1 MFGSLLNPLL
11 FETSF
16 FLNVQALF
24 HDEPKGSYKLSVTKK
39 RFDIKNFAIGI
50 NVEDEFPNYLRRD
63 LPAFDAVARKTC
75 LSAAVWPTG
84 DFHATVALPSPRLL
98 LRVVSLVVVFA
109 AKIVGLEGQ
118 FFLCA
123 SHLAFVVDSH
133 EYHLVWQDKVFPEY
147 DKIKNQ
153 LSFNERY

>member
-1 MFGSLLNPLL
+1 MFTNI
-11 FETSF
+11 
-16 FLNVQALF
+16 N
-24 HDEPKGSYKLSVTKK
+24 
-39 RFDIKNFAIGI
+39 NF
-50 NVEDEFPNYLRRD
+50 VEYEFPNNLRRD

-98 LRVVSLVVVFA
+98 LPVVSLVVVFA

-133 EYHLVWQDKVFPEY
+133 EYHLVWQGKVFPEY

>member
-1 MFGSLLNPLL
+1 MMNLKVRINYQL
-11 FETSF
+11 
-16 FLNVQALF
+16 Q
-24 HDEPKGSYKLSVTKK
+24 KK
-39 RFDIKNFAIGI
+39 DLILRIF
-50 NVEDEFPNYLRRD
+50 VEDEFPNYLRRD